1 MTPACGQVSALKE
14 LGERFAHWSFPY
26 TTNTAHAGTLPL
38 SAQLVSVRGDVT
50 VSGVKMAEE
59 GNGLVL
65 RLANLYNDRPADA
78 AVSLGFPAERAVET
92 DLAEQEKRELALE
105 NGKLSLTLEPGQIV
119 TVMVL

>member
-1 MTPACGQVSALKE
+1 
-14 LGERFAHWSFPY
+14 
-26 TTNTAHAGTLPL
+26 
-38 SAQLVSVRGDVT
+38 LVSVRGDVT

-78 AVSLGFPAERAVET
+78 EVSLGFPAEKAVET